1 MYRQRRLGLLLAG
14 KIFVDIPLNVRAE
27 SQPSR
32 WEKGDERRA
41 GILMSPDHVR
51 NIFLNMPIIGSGVE
65 WVFYLKTAEVSG
77 QDIMGID
84 KSITAHLTRDS
95 QSTPNP

>member
-1 MYRQRRLGLLLAG
+1 MYGQRRLGLLLAG

-65 WVFYLKTAEVSG
+65 WVGVLFENG
-77 QDIMGID
+77 R
-84 KSITAHLTRDS
+84 SIRPGYYGH
-95 QSTPNP
+95 